1 MSISYLQGQTQ
12 RVRITLD
19 LTGMNDFNEHQIDWD
34 KVFELEPNESV
45 SAYVEDLDVDW

>member
-19 LTGMNDFNEHQIDWD
+19 LNVMSDFNAHQIDWD
-34 KVFELEPNESV
+34 KVFELEPNETV
-45 SAYVEDLDVDW
+45 SAYVEDLDVEW